1 MPSRLSI
8 HLDEMFW
15 MPKLSSFLKKKK
27 IFFLHIW
34 NIPSLHSSKLWE
46 RLKSDQQVLLYG
58 LEIVQR
64 NVGQTIC
71 SLGFA
76 PLLPPPLWFPPS
88 WMLLGKWS
96 GTWHFLF
103 LKWTKTSDGRTNPP
117 VSCSSS
123 FCSVEEGFGGG
134 DTLHVPNFH
143 GQGTDSKSFSKN
155 VSLVQESKRWVIFP
169 SSLKWWGKSGV
180 PLGIRCPPHKGA
192 LSRASCLLLELG
204 RGCRGFHA
212 SVSKGLK
219 TYSVSFGEAFFLF
232 FPPAFPP
239 FSELWKILT
248 LLSCWWIAW
257 GLFDLVLPTHLPV
270 IWR

>member
-15 MPKLSSFLKKKK
+15 MPKLSSFFKKK

-46 RLKSDQQVLLYG
+46 RLKSDQLVLLYG

-64 NVGQTIC
+64 NAGQTIC

-123 FCSVEEGFGGG
+123 FCSVEEGLGG
-134 DTLHVPNFH
+134 TRCM
-143 GQGTDSKSFSKN
+143 
-155 VSLVQESKRWVIFP
+155 SLISMDRAQTPKA
-169 SSLKWWGKSGV
+169 SLKMFLWCRNLKGGWYS
-180 PLGIRCPPHKGA
+180 PLPSYEG
-192 LSRASCLLLELG
+192 G
-204 RGCRGFHA
+204 RVWFH
-212 SVSKGLK
+212 
-219 TYSVSFGEAFFLF
+219 
-232 FPPAFPP
+232 
-239 FSELWKILT
+239 
-248 LLSCWWIAW
+248 
-257 GLFDLVLPTHLPV
+257 
-270 IWR
+270 